1 MSEAPRPP
9 DLKWMNAEVERVRAV
24 PGEHGLTL
32 EAINIGRYGEVPDH
46 WPFLD
51 DTPRGAAPGGPVT
64 FASSY
69 SIMDKADV
77 WAENAA
83 RLYEEAIRER
93 WTSAA
98 DIPWSTLQPLPELEE
113 RAVGQ
118 ICTRLSEQGFLTQ
131 QTIGRWLEKIAYGF
145 LEVKS
150 FLATQLFDAGRQCE
164 VFRKRALANGGGL
177 GIETPGLWNRSL
189 IDSLKWTECSVAMHI
204 LQGVTTV
211 LLLEELEAALPS
223 EAEQTICRLVARDQ
237 RRHLAYGEAHL
248 AFHLEKLPERREQL
262 NTGFFRAES
271 AYPADL
277 AADRPFAEALVIVLG
292 GADGHD
298 AGWRRLLDL
307 QERQA
312 AAYLDALDRAGMPEH
327 RARAYP
333 AIHRPLA
340 ALVG

>member
-1 MSEAPRPP
+1 MPDEPRTP
-9 DLKWMNAEVERVRAV
+9 DLKWMDAEVERVRAV
-24 PGEHGLTL
+24 PGEHGMTL
-32 EAINIGRYGEVPDH
+32 EAINIGRYGVVPDH
-46 WPFLD
+46 WPYLD

-83 RLYEEAIRER
+83 QLYEEAIRER

-98 DIPWSTLQPLPELEE
+98 DIPWATLQPLPYEQE
-113 RAVGQ
+113 RAIGQ

-131 QTIGRWLEKIAYGF
+131 QVLGHWLEKIAYGF

-150 FLATQLFDAGRQCE
+150 FLATQLYDAGRQCE

-177 GIETPGLWNRSL
+177 GIETPGIWNRAL
-189 IDSLKWTECSVAMHI
+189 VDSLKWTECSVGLHI
-204 LQGVTTV
+204 LQGATTIR
-211 LLLEELEAALPS
+211 LLEALETALPS
-223 EAEQTICRLVARDQ
+223 EADQTICRLVARDQ

-248 AFHLEKLPERREQL
+248 AFHLQKRPERREQL

-271 AYPADL
+271 AYASDT
-277 AADRPFAEALVIVLG
+277 AADRPFCEALVIVLG

-298 AGWRRLLDL
+298 AGWRRLLAL

-312 AAYLDALDRAGMPEH
+312 QAYLDALDRAGMPEH
-327 RARAYP
+327 RARAYA

-340 ALVG
+340 ALV